1 MGTGK
6 FGIKLWCYAVV
17 AFLFGVLDL
26 YLGII
31 AVAAFAI
38 IAEKDKWLNNQVIQ
52 ALLLYLLYHLLIVVI
67 DWSVGGLL
75 KLFVLTDSFN
85 AAAVLRDII
94 GVIKDVAF
102 VAYLVITIIAL
113 LRCISGKNGVS
124 FLSKASNKLTGLT
137 ENQKEN
143 NKEGTSQKDI
153 TQNESD
159 NSNE

>member
-1 MGTGK
+1 M
-6 FGIKLWCYAVV
+6 
-17 AFLFGVLDL
+17 LDL

-75 KLFVLTDSFN
+75 KLLVLTDSFN

-102 VAYLVITIIAL
+102 VAYLVFTIIAL
-113 LRCISGKNGVS
+113 LRCITGKNGVS
-124 FLSKASNKLTGLT
+124 FLSKTSNKLTGLT

-143 NKEGTSQKDI
+143 NKKGTSQKEI

-159 NSNE
+159 NNNE